1 MMQYDA
7 SGSGGIPCDMGGM
20 GHRPALLQT
29 QSDLKHPHAVRRIYT
44 AFAHETNPTV
54 LVEMSELER
63 E

>member
-7 SGSGGIPCDMGGM
+7 SGSGGIPCDM